1 MTRKIIAIIFIFVC
15 TSVAWAIL
23 GATLFARTYDSGS
36 LSSSKVESTWGSE
49 QNQGPPSASFMKQVP
64 KEGEAVENGKIV
76 KKTWNEDVPVG
87 LPLETSRVNVDLDL
101 EHRQKGLLWY
111 STYKVRFNGVYGFR
125 NSTDKEQ
132 VVTFQLQFPTSQAIY
147 DNLTFNVDGNPVV
160 LTNEKSTATGTVKI
174 GAGKTT
180 QLQVGYTSQGLN
192 QWRYNF
198 GPGEVAQVKD
208 FNLQMTTNFK
218 DIDFPENTL
227 SPTEK
232 RETSNGWDLKWSYTN
247 LVSGYQIAMVM
258 PQKLQPGPLAGRIS
272 LFAPV
277 SLFFFF
283 FLMLII
289 TTMRGIDLHPMNY
302 FFLAAAFFSFHL
314 LLAYLVDHISIHSS
328 FAIAAA
334 VSVFLVVS
342 YLRLVVGIRFASR
355 EAALAQFIYLVMFSY
370 AFFLKGFTGLAIT
383 IGSVLTLFVVM
394 QVTGRVRWA
403 EKFAVKTDEPAAEM
417 R

>member
-232 RETSNGWDLKWSYTN
+232 RETSG
-247 LVSGYQIAMVM
+247 
-258 PQKLQPGPLAGRIS
+258 
-272 LFAPV
+272 
-277 SLFFFF
+277 
-283 FLMLII
+283 
-289 TTMRGIDLHPMNY
+289 
-302 FFLAAAFFSFHL
+302 
-314 LLAYLVDHISIHSS
+314 
-328 FAIAAA
+328 
-334 VSVFLVVS
+334 
-342 YLRLVVGIRFASR
+342 
-355 EAALAQFIYLVMFSY
+355 
-370 AFFLKGFTGLAIT
+370 
-383 IGSVLTLFVVM
+383 
-394 QVTGRVRWA
+394 
-403 EKFAVKTDEPAAEM
+403 
-417 R
+417 

>member
-147 DNLTFNVDGNPVV
+147 DNMTFNVDGNPVV
-160 LTNEKSTATGTVKI
+160 LTNEKSTASGTVKI

-258 PQKLQPGPLAGRIS
+258 PEKLQPGPLAGRIS